1 LDSDEL
7 TFFKFYE
14 NFLSDFEKEVNNGL
28 RVNCTLNRYKILLTY
43 LRNFALIRYGYS
55 DLSFKDLTWDC
66 VQEFDY
72 YRRDDQSLNLNFS
85 CFKGLSYYDIKGF
98 KNSNI
103 QEFFDGNQWL
113 LFVVKKPLHRQT

>member
-14 NFLSDFEKEVNNGL
+14 KFLSDFEKEVNNGL